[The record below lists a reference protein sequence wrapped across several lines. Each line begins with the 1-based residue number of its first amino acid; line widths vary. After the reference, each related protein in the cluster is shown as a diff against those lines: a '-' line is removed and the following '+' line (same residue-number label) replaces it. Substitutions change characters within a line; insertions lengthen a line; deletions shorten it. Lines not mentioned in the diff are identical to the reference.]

1 MIETIKKLSVEL
13 YEEIRAV
20 RQHIHKHP
28 ELSFQEKK
36 TSLFIQEK
44 LKEAG
49 IAYKANIVDTGIVGV
64 IEGKSTDGRIVA
76 LRADMD
82 ALPVKEKNKLS
93 YKSVH
98 EGVMHACGHDVHMAC
113 LLGAARILNGLKSE
127 FHGKIILVFQP
138 GEEKYPG
145 GGYLMLKE
153 GLFGDDVPDVVLAQ
167 HVDPFIDA
175 GKIGLRPGKY
185 MASADEV
192 YITIKG
198 QGGHAAMPERVKN
211 TVLAASKTII
221 ELQQVKGKAPESIPT
236 VLSFGK
242 VNANGATN
250 ILPDKVEIEGTFRTM
265 DDVWREEA
273 HQLIRQ
279 IVKNTVESEGL
290 NAEVKISKG
299 YPCLVNDLKVTEY
312 AKLFGCDYL
321 GNNNVQDV
329 DIQMLAED
337 FAYFSRA
344 YPALMYRLGV
354 KDKNNEAKNLHS
366 PDFEVKEEVIRTG
379 MGLMAYLAMS
389 FLNEY

>member
-127 FHGKIILVFQP
+127 FNGKIILVFQP

-299 YPCLVNDLKVTEY
+299 YPCQVNDLKVTEY
-312 AKLFGCDYL
+312 AKLFSCDYL
-321 GNNNVQDV
+321 GNNNLQDI

-389 FLNEY
+389 FLNDY

>member
-1 MIETIKKLSVEL
+1 MIDKIKKLSDEL
-13 YEEIRAV
+13 FEEIRDV

-127 FHGKIILVFQP
+127 FHGKVILVFQP

-321 GNNNVQDV
+321 GNINVQDV

-389 FLNEY
+389 FLNDY